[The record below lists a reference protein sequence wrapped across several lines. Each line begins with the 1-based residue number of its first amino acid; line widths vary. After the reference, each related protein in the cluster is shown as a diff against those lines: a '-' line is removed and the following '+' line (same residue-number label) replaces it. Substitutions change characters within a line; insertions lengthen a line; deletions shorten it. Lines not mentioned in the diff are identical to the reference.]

1 MSTEECGAV
10 GEHGDVCG
18 LPPHDRGL
26 CQSSEPRKH
35 VSSPEQAGKPW
46 RWYRDAA
53 VAWNTAHPVGTPV
66 LAWPGT
72 RDDEP
77 LMTRTRTPAWT
88 LGHGAAVVSVEGRSG
103 GIALTHIQ
111 PIEPSGQEV
120 VSRG

>member
-1 MSTEECGAV
+1 MTHTKTETAAADFE
-10 GEHGDVCG
+10 
-18 LPPHDRGL
+18 
-26 CQSSEPRKH
+26 
-35 VSSPEQAGKPW
+35 
-46 RWYRDAA
+46 DALASNEA
-53 VAWNTAHPVGTPV
+53 VAWNAAHPVGTPV

-77 LMTRTRTPAWT
+77 LVTRTRTPAWT

-111 PIEPSGQEV
+111 PVED